1 MTPASL
7 KSLAYF
13 GLALTAIIVFMFF
26 YSGNTGANLD
36 ASFDA
41 MASHDERT
49 YRKPGLDHLQY
60 RPMLIALGLL
70 TGVISMYCLSKVS
83 RRS

>member
-7 KSLAYF
+7 KSLVYF
-13 GLALTAIIVFMFF
+13 GLALTAIIVFIAI
-26 YSGNTGANLD
+26 YSGHTVASLD
-36 ASFDA
+36 ASLEA
-41 MASHDERT
+41 LASHDERHH
-49 YRKPGLDHLQY
+49 RKPSLYRLQY

-70 TGVISMYCLSKVS
+70 TGVISLYSLFRFT